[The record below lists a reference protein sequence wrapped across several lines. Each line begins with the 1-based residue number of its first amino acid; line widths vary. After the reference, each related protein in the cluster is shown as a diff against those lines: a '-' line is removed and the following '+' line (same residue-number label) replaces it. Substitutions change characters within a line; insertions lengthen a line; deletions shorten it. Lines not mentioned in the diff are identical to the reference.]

1 MDEHLSEALCGPTG
15 CPSSVKNATLAYNP
29 DSMIQQDITSYMDQ
43 LHLGTENS
51 GKMPIE
57 GRNVQDSHSIS
68 TLECLTDS
76 SISVLTAAQQ
86 PVLKSTSSKYHKTRK
101 QYKSCHLLERGR
113 QDSPSMSHS
122 ARRKPHS
129 HEPADD
135 TSGGKDS
142 VKVQSK
148 SESGTPQKNESQSR
162 KIHHRS
168 ELLPIALPGNRK
180 ETSSAGTKKVAGSK
194 KSSHRD
200 QLHLSTESSGKKP
213 IEGRNM
219 QDSHSISASQC
230 SISEPVVGDFSIS
243 ALTAAQQPVLKST
256 SSKYHKTRKQHKSCH
271 LLERD
276 RQDSPSMSHSAR
288 RKPHSHE
295 PADDTS
301 GGKDSVKVRSKN
313 ESDTQQKNES
323 QSRKI
328 RHRSEL
334 LPIALPGKRKETSLE
349 GTKKVAGSKKSLHWD
364 QLHLST
370 ENSGKKPIEGRNVQ
384 DSHSISTLEC
394 LNGEPIV
401 TNSSISALT
410 AAQQPVLKSTSS
422 KYHKTRKQHKSY
434 PSLEYDRQGSPSMSH
449 STQRKPHS
457 CEPACDMSG
466 GKHSVKVWLK
476 SESDIQQKNQSQSQ
490 RICRKSK
497 LSSTASPG
505 NDKELSSARAKEVT
519 ESKKPSNKKKSRYK
533 QASMIVCEGNISG
546 ISASPPHDAY
556 EPSSHKAEFHTSTAP
571 MQALVNLTEDMEKM
585 KIFCISKHDSKIAEL
600 EKNRSKIRTKG
611 IELVE
616 LDIDK
621 VEREKEDMQNSFAE
635 SNLRKK
641 AFLSYCTEL
650 EGDAEE
656 MQSEPLKLTPGN
668 VKILCDRFDR
678 ECRRYDKALP
688 IYAQRSNIL
697 KMISEHQTCILIG
710 ETGSGKST
718 QVVQYLYEAGYAE
731 NGIIACIQPRKLA
744 ALSLAQHVC
753 KEVCESIGDTYA
765 FAATHVKQR
774 KSTKVVFMTDHSLLN
789 ECIADTNLSKYS
801 CLVIDEAQ
809 ERSIHTDILIALI
822 KRCLPKRQD
831 LKIVITSATI
841 NPTLFSSYFGG
852 HYECP
857 VIKVSGRT
865 YPVDVF
871 WEQCH
876 ELPIVERDYVSD
888 CVTKA
893 FDIHIRK
900 KGQQGDILVFLTGP
914 SEIERACRLAHNTFK
929 NETII
934 LPLHGKLQSEEQ
946 QKVFEVTQGK
956 RKIVF
961 STNVAE
967 TSVTIPGIKYVVD
980 TGLSKEMCY
989 DPQKNMN
996 SLEIRPISKSSANQ
1010 RKGRAGR
1017 TSPGECH
1024 CLYTMDE
1031 YASMR
1036 DDSVPEILR
1045 ITLAFAVLKLYEF
1058 GIDDIHSFEFVDA
1071 PDRKALDDAV
1081 ANLKFLGAIKA
1092 GKLSKIGRRMA
1103 MLPLQPNLSKV
1114 LLDAIEQGVG
1124 TEGAAAAAISTLAG
1138 RVFFRPS
1145 KDELKGE
1152 SDIKRLPFCQVGGD
1166 QMTHLHTYFEWSMQ
1180 DKKERNKWCI
1190 ENYVNGKSMKMVEQL
1205 VGEIRLIL
1213 AQRCGIH
1220 LSPMISSLEK
1230 AETIIPQLYFN
1241 AFLQNLCVHMGHDRI
1256 GYWCENLCTEQLQLH
1271 PGSSLHYLNSIPQFI
1286 IFEQIHKTSQHFL
1299 LQVLPVCEKWIL
1311 NAVKS
1316 GTIPCHPAESSL
1328 YKFYCVSSLCFTNI
1342 GQTVFSRLLGKYHS
1356 DRRKQVPEFRAF
1368 DVQPLFQYSRECGE
1382 FHVFAQDT
1390 FHDQI
1395 KQSVESFV
1403 DDVKTKLKSESKED
1417 GIVGSNDDVRII
1429 LGEGGSIQHILM
1441 PDEFLSIMVR
1451 GLSPCSLPVAIEEL
1465 KDYGECT
1472 IEEHEQKFDKTI
1484 QLFIK
1489 FLNPEDA
1496 SRALSHTF
1504 IGFDEPNVVIHRK
1517 SAKNRNLFRFKVDV
1531 KTKLKSESKEDGIV
1545 GSNDD
1550 VRIVLG
1556 EGGSIQY
1563 ILMPDEFLSI
1573 MVRGLS
1579 PCSLPVA
1586 IEELKDYC
1594 ECTLQEHEQ
1603 KFDKIFPIF
1612 IKFLNPEDAS
1622 RALSHTFKGFDEP
1635 NVVIHRKS
1643 AKNRNSFR
1651 LKVEWPRRIRR
1662 NYAYIHFD
1670 EGKYEPHFVSLNDF
1684 PQSRLRFRNNG
1695 DRCSLKVM
1703 NITADMD
1710 ESFVKSRFQSHCPS
1724 FTKVKFIFLY
1734 GDAPDPDQYVFE
1746 RQYLDDLLSQH
1757 VPRTSYYLD
1766 FRNPKPKSVLYRAF
1780 VNFDDST
1787 DCLRARRIVNL
1798 NYRYKAEMLLSSSVR
1813 YSPQVF
1819 SVIESSVNGIAQAA
1833 APGMISNKR
1842 DRWGNVFINIKANA
1856 MDEFTR
1862 VRDEIASVVQPC
1874 RMFFSGCKSEKYI
1887 STSCFRK
1894 AAQKVQKE
1902 TSTYVKLA
1910 LYDNT
1915 LEIYGSVKNR
1925 ELAKESIETHLNDL
1939 LKDNINVFVIEL
1951 KNHGPGT
1958 MKNLILQYGP
1968 DVEKLTDEYE
1978 GITAMRLGPKK
1989 QILTLFSTDVAHLS
2003 FLESLDSS
2011 IESCRATQQALVQGA
2026 NSGATIDCCVCF
2038 EPHDSEK
2045 NFFRLECC
2053 GHIYCKDCIEL
2064 QLASASVIFPVTCAS
2079 NNCGEKFVWKD
2090 FENLFKRKLAKLQD
2104 IKSSALR
2111 AFVVLNSQVYHH
2123 CTTPD
2128 CDMVYLITADGSR
2141 FVCGQ
2146 CGANICSHCHCNWH
2160 EGYDTCFAFKKSVDM
2175 DGDTHTWV
2183 NRNCKRCPSCSV
2195 PIEKNG
2201 GCRKIRCRCGAN
2213 FCWICLQYYT
2223 TEGECYDHLSAE
2235 HGGIFET
2242 WMDF

>member
-1 MDEHLSEALCGPTG
+1 MDEHLSRASCDLGG
-15 CPSSVKNATLAYNP
+15 CPSSVSNAPLVHNP
-29 DSMIQQDITSYMDQ
+29 DYMIQQDITSCM
-43 LHLGTENS
+43 
-51 GKMPIE
+51 
-57 GRNVQDSHSIS
+57 
-68 TLECLTDS
+68 
-76 SISVLTAAQQ
+76 
-86 PVLKSTSSKYHKTRK
+86 
-101 QYKSCHLLERGR
+101 
-113 QDSPSMSHS
+113 
-122 ARRKPHS
+122 
-129 HEPADD
+129 
-135 TSGGKDS
+135 
-142 VKVQSK
+142 
-148 SESGTPQKNESQSR
+148 
-162 KIHHRS
+162 
-168 ELLPIALPGNRK
+168 
-180 ETSSAGTKKVAGSK
+180 
-194 KSSHRD
+194 D
-200 QLHLSTESSGKKP
+200 QLHLSTESAEKMS
-213 IEGRNM
+213 IEKRIF
-219 QDSHSISASQC
+219 QDSCIMSTP
-230 SISEPVVGDFSIS
+230 EFSIGEG
-243 ALTAAQQPVLKST
+243 A
-256 SSKYHKTRKQHKSCH
+256 SKRTG
-271 LLERD
+271 LE
-276 RQDSPSMSHSAR
+276 
-288 RKPHSHE
+288 
-295 PADDTS
+295 
-301 GGKDSVKVRSKN
+301 
-313 ESDTQQKNES
+313 
-323 QSRKI
+323 
-328 RHRSEL
+328 
-334 LPIALPGKRKETSLE
+334 
-349 GTKKVAGSKKSLHWD
+349 
-364 QLHLST
+364 
-370 ENSGKKPIEGRNVQ
+370 
-384 DSHSISTLEC
+384 
-394 LNGEPIV
+394 
-401 TNSSISALT
+401 
-410 AAQQPVLKSTSS
+410 
-422 KYHKTRKQHKSY
+422 
-434 PSLEYDRQGSPSMSH
+434 
-449 STQRKPHS
+449 
-457 CEPACDMSG
+457 
-466 GKHSVKVWLK
+466 
-476 SESDIQQKNQSQSQ
+476 
-490 RICRKSK
+490 
-497 LSSTASPG
+497 
-505 NDKELSSARAKEVT
+505 NDL
-519 ESKKPSNKKKSRYK
+519 
-533 QASMIVCEGNISG
+533 G

-556 EPSSHKAEFHTSTAP
+556 EPSSHKAEFHTSIAP

-585 KIFCISKHDSKIAEL
+585 KITCISKHGSEIAEL

-611 IELVE
+611 IKLVE

-621 VEREKEDMQNSFAE
+621 FEREKEGIQKSVVE
-635 SNLRKK
+635 SNLRKE

-656 MQSEPLKLTPGN
+656 MQSEHLKVTPDN
-668 VKILCDRFDR
+668 VKILRSRFDR

-731 NGIIACIQPRKLA
+731 NGIIACTQPRKLA

-765 FAATHVKQR
+765 FAATHVKQK
-774 KSTKVVFMTDHSLLN
+774 KSTKVVFMTDHALLN

-801 CLVIDEAQ
+801 CLVIDEAH

-831 LKIVITSATI
+831 LKVIITSATI

-857 VIKVSGRT
+857 VIEVSGRT

-893 FDIHIRK
+893 FDIHIRN

-914 SEIERACRLAHNTFK
+914 SEIERVCRLAHNTFK
-929 NETII
+929 NEAII

-1024 CLYTMDE
+1024 RLYTMNE

-1092 GKLSKIGRRMA
+1092 GKLSKLGRRMA
-1103 MLPLQPNLSKV
+1103 VLPLQPNLSKV

-1145 KDELKGE
+1145 KDELKAE

-1180 DKKERNKWCI
+1180 DKKERNKWCM

-1205 VGEIRLIL
+1205 VSEIRLIL
-1213 AQRCGIH
+1213 AQRCCIQ
-1220 LSPMISSLEK
+1220 LSPEISSLER
-1230 AETIIPQLYFN
+1230 AEIVIPQLYFY
-1241 AFLQNLCVHMGHDRI
+1241 AFLQNLCVHLGHDRI
-1256 GYWCENLCTEQLQLH
+1256 GYWCENLCTEQLVLH
-1271 PGSSLHYLNSIPQFI
+1271 PGSSLHYLNSSPQYI
-1286 IFEQIHKTSQHFL
+1286 IFEQTHKTSQHFL
-1299 LQVLPVCEKWIL
+1299 LQVLPVHEKWIL
-1311 NAVKS
+1311 DAVNS
-1316 GTIPCHPAESSL
+1316 GKIPCHPAESSL
-1328 YKFYCVSSLCFTNI
+1328 YKFYHVSSLSFTNI
-1342 GQTVFSRLLGKYHS
+1342 GQTLFFQLLGKYHP

-1368 DVQPLFQYSRECGE
+1368 DVQPLFQYSKERGE
-1382 FHVFAQDT
+1382 FHVFAQEV

-1395 KQSVESFV
+1395 QQSVDCFV
-1403 DDVKTKLKSESKED
+1403 
-1417 GIVGSNDDVRII
+1417 N
-1429 LGEGGSIQHILM
+1429 Q
-1441 PDEFLSIMVR
+1441 
-1451 GLSPCSLPVAIEEL
+1451 
-1465 KDYGECT
+1465 
-1472 IEEHEQKFDKTI
+1472 
-1484 QLFIK
+1484 
-1489 FLNPEDA
+1489 
-1496 SRALSHTF
+1496 
-1504 IGFDEPNVVIHRK
+1504 
-1517 SAKNRNLFRFKVDV
+1517 V

-1556 EGGSIQY
+1556 EGGSIQH
-1563 ILMPDEFLSI
+1563 ILMPDEFRSI
-1573 MVRGLS
+1573 MVQGLS

-1586 IEELKDYC
+1586 IEELKDYG
-1594 ECTLQEHEQ
+1594 ECTIQEHEQ
-1603 KFDKIFPIF
+1603 KFDKTFQIL

-1622 RALSHTFKGFDEP
+1622 RALSHNFKGFDEP
-1635 NVVIHRKS
+1635 NVVIHRQS
-1643 AKNRNSFR
+1643 AKNRNSFC

-1662 NYAYIHFD
+1662 NYAYIEFD
-1670 EGKYEPHFVSLNDF
+1670 EGEYEPGFMSFND
-1684 PQSRLRFRNNG
+1684 SHSGLRFQIQKKGGHSR
-1695 DRCSLKVM
+1695 SFKVK
-1703 NITADMD
+1703 NITSDMD
-1710 ESFVKSRFQSHCPS
+1710 ESFIKSRFQFYWPYL
-1724 FTKVKFIFLY
+1724 TPAKFVFQY
-1734 GDAPDPDQYVFE
+1734 GDEPNPGKYMVE
-1746 RQYLDDLLSQH
+1746 RQALDNVLSQH

-1766 FRNPKPKSVLYRAF
+1766 FQNPKPKRVLYRAF
-1780 VNFDDST
+1780 INFDDST
-1787 DCLRARRIVNL
+1787 DCLNVFRIINVD
-1798 NYRYKAEMLLSSSVR
+1798 YHYKAEMLLSSSVR

-1819 SVIESSVNGIAQAA
+1819 SVIESSVNSISQAA
-1833 APGMISNKR
+1833 TPGMISSNR
-1842 DRWGNVFINIKANA
+1842 DRWGNVFINIKAND

-1862 VRDEIASVVQPC
+1862 IRDEIAAVVQPC
-1874 RMFFSGCKSEKYI
+1874 RMCFTGCKSEKYI

-1894 AAQKVQKE
+1894 AAQEVQKK
-1902 TSTYVKLA
+1902 TSTYMKLA

-1925 ELAKESIETHLNDL
+1925 ELAKESIETHLYDL

-1958 MKNLILQYGP
+1958 MKYLILQYGP

-1978 GITAMRLGPKK
+1978 GITAMRLDPKK
-1989 QILTLFSTDVAHLS
+1989 QILTLFSTDAAHLS
-2003 FLESLDSS
+2003 FLKFLKSSTESF
-2011 IESCRATQQALVQGA
+2011 RATQQALTQGA
-2026 NSGATIDCCVCF
+2026 DSGVTSDCCICF

-2064 QLASASVIFPVTCAS
+2064 QLASVSITFPVTCAS
-2079 NNCGEKFVWKD
+2079 NDCGEKFVWKD

-2123 CTTPD
+2123 CSTPD

-2146 CGANICSHCHCNWH
+2146 CGANICSHCHSNWH
-2160 EGYDTCFAFKKSVDM
+2160 EGYDTCFAFKNRVEM

-2183 NRNCKRCPSCSV
+2183 SRNCKQCPSCSV

-2201 GCRKIRCRCGAN
+2201 GCRKIHCRCGAN
-2213 FCWICLQYYT
+2213 ICWICLKYYT
-2223 TEGECYDHLSAE
+2223 TEGECYAHLSAE
-2235 HGGIFET
+2235 HGGVFDIFGQY
-2242 WMDF
+2242 